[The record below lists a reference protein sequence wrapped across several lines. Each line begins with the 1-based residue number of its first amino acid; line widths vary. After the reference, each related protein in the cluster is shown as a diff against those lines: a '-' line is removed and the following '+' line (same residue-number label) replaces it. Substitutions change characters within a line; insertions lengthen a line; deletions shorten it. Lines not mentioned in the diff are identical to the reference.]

1 MTKIN
6 SIITKE
12 NIEIPSDAKTIAI
25 TLYVDSASAGQTS
38 AVWVKNVESC
48 LSFANNQIQG
58 CAYMK
63 DGMIIIENVIAY
75 IVFFK

>member
-1 MTKIN
+1 ME
-6 SIITKE
+6 IISRQNITNE
-12 NIEIPSDAKTIAI
+12 IEIPIGATSCAI

-38 AVWVKNVESC
+38 AVWDLTIENC

-58 CAYMK
+58 CAYIK
-63 DGMIIIENVIAY
+63 DNKIIVESVIAY